1 MTNINKVEF
10 LACIQDIRKQAF
22 KVDTIKSSFKKTGIW
37 PFNPQVVLE
46 KIDERHGRSTTP
58 LSTPL
63 LGSSPIG
70 TPVNLRKIWKV
81 GSSIE
86 RLAKP
91 GINLMPEHDIEIDTY
106 VNLAITLT
114 PENVRD
120 ISRFVKGGVQM
131 LLNLFRLRGT

>member
-1 MTNINKVEF
+1 MVRDGLTNITKVEF

-46 KIDERHGRSTTP
+46 KIDERLGRSTTP
-58 LSTPL
+58 LSKPL

-70 TPVNLRKIWKV
+70 TPVTLRQIWKV

-91 GINLMPEHDIEIDTY
+91 GITLMPEHNREIDTY
-106 VNLAITLT
+106 VNLGITLT

-120 ISRFVKGGVQM
+120 ISRFV
-131 LLNLFRLRGT
+131 